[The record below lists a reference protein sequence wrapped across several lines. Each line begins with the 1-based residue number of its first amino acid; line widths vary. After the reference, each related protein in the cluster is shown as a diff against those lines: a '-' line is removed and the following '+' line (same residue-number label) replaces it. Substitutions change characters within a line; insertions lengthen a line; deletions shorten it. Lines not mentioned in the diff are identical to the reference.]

1 MPLIEN
7 NNRINP
13 SGEASTLFTDKPTG
27 GGYESPTYK
36 REPTYKRDDG
46 DDKIGQLAYL
56 VKQKVE
62 NHKAESAKSKLQAPY
77 SKILLTFADGKDKL
91 LITLG
96 YITAIATGAGL
107 PSFVFIFG
115 DIVNTFGP
123 NQNDIVS

>member
-13 SGEASTLFTDKPTG
+13 SGEVSTLFTDKPTG
-27 GGYESPTYK
+27 GGYESPGD
-36 REPTYKRDDG
+36 RRDDG